1 MAAIS
6 SLGVGSGLDLG
17 GLLDQLEKAERMKL
31 GPITAQKKTQQSKLS
46 AYGRLKSALS
56 SLQNAAAKLNDS
68 KTFQGVTS
76 SISGSGISAEAK
88 SEAVVGRYAI
98 RVDSLAQAQS
108 LAMATGVADRTTNLG
123 GGSLSITVGSG
134 DAAKTMSIELAD
146 NASSLEKVRD
156 AINKANGGVSASIIN
171 DGSDTPHRLV
181 LTSTAT
187 GKASEMT
194 VSFTPAEGSEDGEL
208 AGLLGFGY
216 DAEGVGSGAMTQT
229 VAAANAKLTVNGI
242 EITSQ
247 SNVVEGA
254 VQGVT
259 LSLSEA
265 GSSQT
270 LTVARDNA
278 AIKSAVTGFVSAW
291 NSLQGTMA
299 SLTSYNADTQ
309 VAGDLLGDATLR
321 GAQSQLRNVL
331 TATLGEGALSRLAD
345 IGIDL
350 ELKGTL
356 KLDEAKLDSLI
367 SGNLPALN
375 QFFAGSD
382 KDGGLAGQLNK
393 ALDGILKDG
402 GALANVSKGIES
414 RVKALDERFARG
426 EESIAATIERYRK
439 QFTQLD
445 LMLSQMNSTTA
456 YLTQQFDALNTQLR
470 GR

>member
-17 GLLDQLEKAERMKL
+17 GLLDQLERAERMKL
-31 GPITAQKKTQQSKLS
+31 DPITAQKRTQQSKLS

-56 SLQNAAAKLNDS
+56 GLQTAASKLNDS
-68 KTFQGVTS
+68 KSFQGVTS
-76 SISGSGISAEAK
+76 SVTGTGISAAAK
-88 SEAVVGRYAI
+88 SDAVVGRYAI
-98 RVDSLAQAQS
+98 KVDTLAQAQS
-108 LAMATGVADRTTNLG
+108 LASGGVADRTANLG

-134 DAAKTMSIELAD
+134 DAAKTMNIELAD

-194 VSFTPAEGSEDGEL
+194 VSFTPAEGSEGGEL

-216 DAEGVGSGAMTQT
+216 DAEGVGSGVMTQT
-229 VAAANAKLTVNGI
+229 VAAANAELTVNGI
-242 EITSQ
+242 AITSQ

-270 LTVARDNA
+270 LTVERDNA

-291 NSLQGTMA
+291 NSLQSTMS

-345 IGIDL
+345 IGIEL

-356 KLDEAKLDSLI
+356 KLDSDKLDGLI
-367 SGNLPALN
+367 SSNLPALN